1 MLGTALQNFSGAGK
15 MSTEFTKPALAPKP
29 QGLDSFSPKCSSPL
43 LSKTGLVHQA
53 KSMSRG
59 PKPPIAPKPILSPA
73 TERRCIEDENNSL
86 NKCSN
91 GDVVCPVEIYDEDH
105 YRPVCDD
112 MTFEDYISVPE
123 SQLTDEEC
131 TDFDCE
137 KSSSSEGPV
146 DLWNATS
153 GEGDITSCSPSQAG
167 EEDSG
172 LPDSAPSK
180 EVESG
185 DFTELDD
192 SDNTDALSLRSS
204 STAEAD
210 SLVPHSGSM
219 QFKNDLGDID
229 DFLLLDSNEC
239 NGEPREEHGDED
251 LSNIG
256 NDEVILTQDAS
267 ADNLSDG
274 NLNDENDYE
283 GSLEET
289 PGNNRADD
297 DDGSNVTSDHEHL
310 DIGST
315 ENSILSET
323 AHGENETSQSVDE
336 TAQYEDET
344 TQCVEETAHCEN
356 ETTQYLDEIQC
367 DNESTQCVDEIV
379 QCDNETTQCVDERV
393 QRDDETTQSEDTTAQ
408 FVNEEVQCEENIEPE
423 EDLATDVLVN
433 EVETIED
440 NNVQKFNDEELQ
452 DFNEDLDSA
461 VSAPSIEKEIQ
472 QESDVDTKVNNIFE
486 AVEEPS
492 YVDTEFGQDNKE
504 TKEVSAD
511 DNPDDSCQIIPFECE
526 SNDDVKEPPEETQD
540 TGNVQEETTWARME
554 QIKEE
559 DSSEVIDTA
568 ADDEGSN
575 EYDADPAVNT
585 QGDVLFPK
593 DEADTAEQS
602 PEDQET
608 KVKEFAEIIAEAEED
623 DSNPY
628 VLEDSPQSR
637 SRKLLITEETTSP
650 NKKEE
655 GTIMEEFSQDDGG
668 HLFNIDRKNIV
679 TRTRSYSGKIPGNV
693 PETVPEETV
702 AEMEAQ
708 PCHTHLL
715 MNAKSEKSESKPLD
729 FIRALPRKPSR
740 FIIYPRSCSVE
751 GRENAASMYI
761 ESDINFSPYIISSS
775 GSFSQRNYHTH
786 SGMSTPTSLVD
797 IPPPF
802 QLASITKKPITKSS
816 PSLFIEND
824 SSEKGF
830 KKKKSSF
837 KRFLTL
843 KFKKKTE
850 NKVHVDVNV
859 SSSRSSSESSYHG
872 SSRLIDLDRRSIGNT
887 PQLQSR
893 SGMPCHPDSP
903 TAMLFYKDMKRKGTS
918 KAFNRSVARVESFED
933 RSRPPFMPLPLTK
946 PRSISFPN
954 ADTSDYEN
962 IPAMNSYYENIQIPP
977 RRPARAS
984 TFTEFFEDPSR
995 ALSSA
1000 NENDGYVDMSSF
1012 NTFEVKQHQT
1022 SEQEAESAYTEP
1034 YKVCPIPM
1042 NNIED
1047 MTSDEDQRSSE
1058 GEESSSGGNGVHKDG
1073 PTRAL
1078 NIVEE
1083 LVTSERGYVETLRH
1097 LYTEFHTSML
1107 RVLGSEEED
1116 EEEELRLRHGLS
1128 QLQYVYLLHEEV
1140 LEELEERIKHWEENQ
1155 KIADVFL
1162 SRKSKFQHHTA
1173 FIVAFDKTTAAL
1185 EDCSLKNPQVT
1196 AVIRDFERNFQRGQS
1211 SVKHKLVKVVQRIF
1225 QYHMILTDY
1234 LNNLCPDLVEY
1245 EDTQA
1250 ALLIVSEVADR
1261 AIESMRHGENLQKL
1275 VQIEYS
1281 VRGQRSL
1288 LQPGR
1293 EFVKEGTLMKV
1304 SGKNRHPRH
1313 LFLMNDVLL
1322 YTYAQKDGK
1331 YRLKNTLSIPGMRV
1345 SRPIVE
1351 NAQHVLKIECMECC
1365 LMLSASSCSERD
1377 DWFSCISR
1385 TVQEY
1390 YKAPTVSVYNN
1401 VEMRERLG
1409 MFLGERP
1416 PSVAHMSH
1424 VMMCMNCGSDFTLT
1438 LRRHHCHACGKIVC
1452 RSCSRNKYPL
1462 KYLKDRPSK
1471 VCNGCYA
1478 ELRKRELASANTNS
1492 SPQLPRS
1499 TSSTFT
1505 SMLHSFHPS
1514 AFKRHKKVP
1523 SALMEAAASGE
1534 SSSISGYLH
1543 RCKKG
1548 KKYWKK
1554 RWFVIKGKVLYTYTA
1569 CEEKIASESLP
1580 LLGFH
1585 IVPDNWDQN
1594 PKLGTV
1600 FQLYHKQTLF
1610 YSFKAADTNAAIRWV
1625 EAIKAASV
1633 L

>member
-15 MSTEFTKPALAPKP
+15 MSTEVTKPALAPKP
-29 QGLDSFSPKCSSPL
+29 QGLDPYSPKFCSPL

-59 PKPPIAPKPILSPA
+59 PKPPIAPKPVLSPA
-73 TERRCIEDENNSL
+73 TERRCIENENNSL

-91 GDVVCPVEIYDEDH
+91 GDVVCPVEIYDAEH
-105 YRPVCDD
+105 FRSVCDESETLD
-112 MTFEDYISVPE
+112 MTYEDYISVPE
-123 SQLTDEEC
+123 APLTDEEC

-137 KSSSSEGPV
+137 KGP
-146 DLWNATS
+146 WNLTS
-153 GEGDITSCSPSQAG
+153 QEGDITSCSPSQAG

-172 LPDSAPSK
+172 LPDSVPSK
-180 EVESG
+180 DLDSG
-185 DFTELDD
+185 DSTEVDD

-229 DFLLLDSNEC
+229 DFLPLDSSEC
-239 NGEPREEHGDED
+239 NAELGEEHEDTDLNNIGDDED
-251 LSNIG
+251 
-256 NDEVILTQDAS
+256 ILTQDKN
-267 ADNLSDG
+267 ADNLSISDG
-274 NLNDENDYE
+274 IDVVDENDCE
-283 GSLEET
+283 VSLDET
-289 PGNNRADD
+289 PCNNCHLHSC
-297 DDGSNVTSDHEHL
+297 DDGSTVTFHHEHL
-310 DIGST
+310 DDSMI
-315 ENSILSET
+315 SET
-323 AHGENETSQSVDE
+323 THCEDETTAYVNDQAYNEDDTIECVDE
-336 TAQYEDET
+336 TA
-344 TQCVEETAHCEN
+344 
-356 ETTQYLDEIQC
+356 
-367 DNESTQCVDEIV
+367 
-379 QCDNETTQCVDERV
+379 QCDNETTQCED
-393 QRDDETTQSEDTTAQ
+393 DTT
-408 FVNEEVQCEENIEPE
+408 QCEENKETQQ
-423 EDLATDVLVN
+423 DLAEDVLH
-433 EVETIED
+433 
-440 NNVQKFNDEELQ
+440 DEEGVLEVTNVVEINGEESLA
-452 DFNEDLDSA
+452 FGEDLDN
-461 VSAPSIEKEIQ
+461 VVIDPDTEKEVQ
-472 QESDVDTKVNNIFE
+472 QESDEETMVNNTIDVLE
-486 AVEEPS
+486 DASHDE
-492 YVDTEFGQDNKE
+492 TQIGQDIE
-504 TKEVSAD
+504 DPTEVSGD
-511 DNPDDSCQIIPFECE
+511 GNDNIDDSCQIIPFECE
-526 SNDDVKEPPEETQD
+526 GIDEGSDPPEETQEVE
-540 TGNVQEETTWARME
+540 NVSEVTTLGKIE

-559 DSSEVIDTA
+559 DESTESVDAA
-568 ADDEGSN
+568 ADDEEHN
-575 EYDADPAVNT
+575 LHNADPAVQT
-585 QGDVLFPK
+585 QGDLLSPK
-593 DEADTAEQS
+593 DEADTAEVS

-608 KVKEFAEIIAEAEED
+608 QVKADTEIMVEAEED

-628 VLEDSPQSR
+628 VLEDSAQSR
-637 SRKLLITEETTSP
+637 RRKLLSTEDSAP
-650 NKKEE
+650 KKKEE
-655 GTIMEEFSQDDGG
+655 ETLMEEFSHDEGN
-668 HLFNIDRKNIV
+668 HLLNLDRKNIV

-708 PCHTHLL
+708 PCNNDHM
-715 MNAKSEKSESKPLD
+715 MNAKSEKPESKPLD

-740 FIIYPRSCSVE
+740 FIIYPRSYSVE

-761 ESDINFSPYIISSS
+761 ESDVNFSPYIISSS

-816 PSLFIEND
+816 PSLLIEND

-837 KRFLTL
+837 KKFLTL
-843 KFKKKTE
+843 KFRKKTE

-872 SSRLIDLDRRSIGNT
+872 PCRLIDFERRSVGNS
-887 PQLQSR
+887 PQLQTR

-962 IPAMNSYYENIQIPP
+962 IPAMTSDYENIQIPP
-977 RRPARAS
+977 RRPTRAS

-1012 NTFEVKQHQT
+1012 NTFEVKPQQT
-1022 SEQEAESAYTEP
+1022 AEQEAESAYTEP

-1042 NNIED
+1042 NNMED
-1047 MTSDEDQRSSE
+1047 MTSDEDQKSSE
-1058 GEESSSGGNGVHKDG
+1058 DEESSSGGNGAVQKKDG

-1078 NIVEE
+1078 DIVEE
-1083 LVTSERGYVETLRH
+1083 LVTSEKVYVETLRRLH
-1097 LYTEFHTSML
+1097 TFHASVL
-1107 RVLGSEEED
+1107 RAIGSEEED

-1140 LEELEERIKHWEENQ
+1140 LEELEDRIKHWDETQ

-1162 SRKSKFQHHTA
+1162 SRESKFQHHTA

-1185 EDCSLKNPQVT
+1185 EDCSLKSPQVT
-1196 AVIRDFERNFQRGQS
+1196 AVIRDFEQRNFQRGQS
-1211 SVKHKLVKVVQRIF
+1211 SVKHELVKVVQRIF

-1304 SGKNRHPRH
+1304 SGKNHHPRH

-1377 DWFSCISR
+1377 DWFSCIGR

-1390 YKAPTVSVYNN
+1390 YKAPTVSIYSN

-1416 PSVAHMSH
+1416 PSIAHMSH

-1478 ELRKRELASANTNS
+1478 ELCRRELASANANT
-1492 SPQLPRS
+1492 SPQMPRS
-1499 TSSTFT
+1499 AGSAFT

-1569 CEEKIASESLP
+1569 CEDKIATESLP

-1600 FQLYHKQTLF
+1600 FQLYHKQNLF
-1610 YSFKAADTNAAIRWV
+1610 YSFKAADTNAAIRV
-1625 EAIKAASV
+1625 PKLQLPACSTMLRVIVSQQLGSHFSEEQAIPDSCG

>member
-1 MLGTALQNFSGAGK
+1 MLGTALYNFSGAGK
-15 MSTEFTKPALAPKP
+15 MSTEVTKPALAPKP
-29 QGLDSFSPKCSSPL
+29 QGLDPFSPKFSSPL

-59 PKPPIAPKPILSPA
+59 PKPPIAPKPVLSPA
-73 TERRCIEDENNSL
+73 TERRCIENENNSL

-91 GDVVCPVEIYDEDH
+91 GDVVCPVEIYDAEN
-105 YRPVCDD
+105 YSPLCDESETLD
-112 MTFEDYISVPE
+112 MTYEDYISVPE

-137 KSSSSEGPV
+137 KSSSSEGLGDP
-146 DLWNATS
+146 WTATS
-153 GEGDITSCSPSQAG
+153 GEGDITSSSPQTG

-180 EVESG
+180 EVDSG
-185 DFTELDD
+185 DSTEVDD

-219 QFKNDLGDID
+219 QFKYDLGDID
-229 DFLLLDSNEC
+229 DFLPLDSNEC
-239 NGEPREEHGDED
+239 NAKPGEEHGVNNMGCED
-251 LSNIG
+251 N
-256 NDEVILTQDAS
+256 ILTQDPS
-267 ADNLSDG
+267 ADNLSVSDG
-274 NLNDENDYE
+274 LVNDDNDYE
-283 GSLEET
+283 VSLDEAQC
-289 PGNNRADD
+289 NNCDGEGAIEASDCELLVI
-297 DDGSNVTSDHEHL
+297 GSNE
-310 DIGST
+310 I
-315 ENSILSET
+315 SIASEKV
-323 AHGENETSQSVDE
+323 HC
-336 TAQYEDET
+336 EDET
-344 TQCVEETAHCEN
+344 IQCVYETEEMAQNEN
-356 ETTQYLDEIQC
+356 EGTHGEDEI
-367 DNESTQCVDEIV
+367 SKI
-379 QCDNETTQCVDERV
+379 
-393 QRDDETTQSEDTTAQ
+393 
-408 FVNEEVQCEENIEPE
+408 EENENTE
-423 EDLATDVLVN
+423 QDFAGDVLVN
-433 EVETIED
+433 ELETVEDTNVEEVNDEESDGCIEDLGNIVSDSDNKEEVQEETNEDTMVNVIAEANEEASYMGIGFGQDIGEVKEVSRED
-440 NNVQKFNDEELQ
+440 NN
-452 DFNEDLDSA
+452 
-461 VSAPSIEKEIQ
+461 
-472 QESDVDTKVNNIFE
+472 
-486 AVEEPS
+486 
-492 YVDTEFGQDNKE
+492 
-504 TKEVSAD
+504 
-511 DNPDDSCQIIPFECE
+511 DDSCQIIPFDCAG
-526 SNDDVKEPPEETQD
+526 NDDLKDPPEETSEA
-540 TGNVQEETTWARME
+540 GNVQDTTLAKIE
-554 QIKEE
+554 QLKEG
-559 DSSEVIDTA
+559 DSSEDIVAA

-575 EYDADPAVNT
+575 CNNADPAGDT
-585 QGDVLFPK
+585 QDDTLLPK
-593 DEADTAEQS
+593 HDAGSAEES
-602 PEDQET
+602 PEDQEAI
-608 KVKEFAEIIAEAEED
+608 VKEVITEAEED

-628 VLEDSPQSR
+628 VLEDSAQSR
-637 SRKLLITEETTSP
+637 SRKLLSSEGSPP

-655 GTIMEEFSQDDGG
+655 ETIMEEFGHDDGN
-668 HLFNIDRKNIV
+668 HLVNIDRKNIV

-702 AEMEAQ
+702 AELEAQ
-708 PCHTHLL
+708 PCNTDVL
-715 MNAKSEKSESKPLD
+715 MNAKSEKMPSKPLD

-740 FIIYPRSCSVE
+740 FIIYPRSYSVE

-816 PSLFIEND
+816 PSLFEND

-837 KRFLTL
+837 KKFLTL

-859 SSSRSSSESSYHG
+859 SCSRSSSESSYHG
-872 SSRLIDLDRRSIGNT
+872 ASRLMDLERRSVGNS

-893 SGMPCHPDSP
+893 SAMPCHPDSP

-954 ADTSDYEN
+954 VDTSDYEN
-962 IPAMNSYYENIQIPP
+962 IPAMTSDYENIQMPP

-984 TFTEFFEDPSR
+984 TFTEFFEDPTR

-1012 NTFEVKQHQT
+1012 NTFEVKQQLT
-1022 SEQEAESAYTEP
+1022 AEQEAESAYTEP

-1047 MTSDEDQRSSE
+1047 MTSDEDQKSSE
-1058 GEESSSGGNGVHKDG
+1058 GEECSSGGNGGVQKKDG
-1073 PTRAL
+1073 PTRARH
-1078 NIVEE
+1078 IVEE
-1083 LVTSERGYVETLRH
+1083 LVTSEKVYVETLRRLH
-1097 LYTEFHTSML
+1097 TEFHASML

-1128 QLQYVYLLHEEV
+1128 QLLDVYLLHEEV
-1140 LEELEERIKHWEENQ
+1140 LEELEERLKHWEENQ

-1162 SRKSKFQHHTA
+1162 SRESKFQHHTA

-1185 EDCSLKNPQVT
+1185 EECNLKTPQVT
-1196 AVIRDFERNFQRGQS
+1196 AVIRDFERNFQRGHS
-1211 SVKHKLVKVVQRIF
+1211 SVKHELVKVVQRIF

-1424 VMMCMNCGSDFTLT
+1424 IMMCMNCGSDFTLT

-1478 ELRKRELASANTNS
+1478 ELRRRDLASASTNS

-1499 TSSTFT
+1499 ASSAFT

-1534 SSSISGYLH
+1534 NASISGYLH

-1569 CEEKIASESLP
+1569 CEV
-1580 LLGFH
+1580 G
-1585 IVPDNWDQN
+1585 
-1594 PKLGTV
+1594 
-1600 FQLYHKQTLF
+1600 
-1610 YSFKAADTNAAIRWV
+1610 
-1625 EAIKAASV
+1625 
-1633 L
+1633 

>member
-15 MSTEFTKPALAPKP
+15 MSTELTKPALAPKP
-29 QGLDSFSPKCSSPL
+29 QGPKYSSPL
-43 LSKTGLVHQA
+43 ISKTGLVHQA

-59 PKPPIAPKPILSPA
+59 PKPPIAPKPVLSPA
-73 TERRCIEDENNSL
+73 TERRCIENENNSL

-91 GDVVCPVEIYDEDH
+91 GDVVCPVEIYDADH
-105 YRPVCDD
+105 YIPVCDELETLD
-112 MTFEDYISVPE
+112 MTYEDYISVPE

-137 KSSSSEGPV
+137 KSSCSEGPV
-146 DLWNATS
+146 DHWNATS
-153 GEGDITSCSPSQAG
+153 GDGDSPSQGG

-185 DFTELDD
+185 DSTEVDD

-210 SLVPHSGSM
+210 SLVSHSGSM

-229 DFLLLDSNEC
+229 DFLPLDSNEC
-239 NGEPREEHGDED
+239 NSETREEHGDTDLNNMGCED
-251 LSNIG
+251 STDSLSI
-256 NDEVILTQDAS
+256 
-267 ADNLSDG
+267 SDG
-274 NLNDENDYE
+274 NINDYE
-283 GSLEET
+283 VSLGET
-289 PGNNRADD
+289 LCNNSQFPICGDV
-297 DDGSNVTSDHEHL
+297 DGSNVSSEHELL
-310 DIGST
+310 DMGST
-315 ENSILSET
+315 DGSILPE
-323 AHGENETSQSVDE
+323 ADQCEEE
-336 TAQYEDET
+336 PAQCEEEPAQCEEEPAQCEEEP
-344 TQCVEETAHCEN
+344 TQCEEEPAQCE
-356 ETTQYLDEIQC
+356 EEPAQC
-367 DNESTQCVDEIV
+367 EEEPAQCEEEPA
-379 QCDNETTQCVDERV
+379 QC
-393 QRDDETTQSEDTTAQ
+393 
-408 FVNEEVQCEENIEPE
+408 EEEPAQCEEN
-423 EDLATDVLVN
+423 EDTEQDLSADVLVN
-433 EVETIED
+433 NVEIIED
-440 NNVQKFNDEELQ
+440 TNVEEVNDEKSHG
-452 DFNEDLDSA
+452 FNEDNTVSDPGIEEELEQETNKDSM
-461 VSAPSIEKEIQ
+461 VNDNTIEGIE
-472 QESDVDTKVNNIFE
+472 EASRVDI
-486 AVEEPS
+486 
-492 YVDTEFGQDNKE
+492 EFGEDPEEIKE
-504 TKEVSAD
+504 TSGD
-511 DNPDDSCQIIPFECE
+511 DYIDDSCQIIPFEGE
-526 SNDDVKEPPEETQD
+526 DNEDVKEPSGEPQD
-540 TGNVQEETTWARME
+540 AGNVEDTNLDSLIELEVE

-559 DSSEVIDTA
+559 FTGDIDA
-568 ADDEGSN
+568 AAEDEGRN
-575 EYDADPAVNT
+575 FHEADPAADT
-585 QGDVLFPK
+585 QGDELFPK
-593 DEADTAEQS
+593 DEADAAEMS

-608 KVKEFAEIIAEAEED
+608 KVKEFPAEMVENISTAEIIDEAEED

-628 VLEDSPQSR
+628 VLEDSAQSR
-637 SRKLLITEETTSP
+637 SRKLLSTEDNIT

-655 GTIMEEFSQDDGG
+655 DAIMEESSHDEGN
-668 HLFNIDRKNIV
+668 HLLNIDRKNIV

-708 PCHTHLL
+708 PCNIDLL
-715 MNAKSEKSESKPLD
+715 MNAKSDKLESKPID

-740 FIIYPRSCSVE
+740 FIIYPRSYSVE

-816 PSLFIEND
+816 PSLLIEND

-837 KRFLTL
+837 KRFLAL

-872 SSRLIDLDRRSIGNT
+872 PSRLIDLERRSVGNS

-954 ADTSDYEN
+954 TDTSDYEN
-962 IPAMNSYYENIQIPP
+962 IPAMNSDYENIQIPP
-977 RRPARAS
+977 RRPTRAS

-1012 NTFEVKQHQT
+1012 NTFEVKQQT
-1022 SEQEAESAYTEP
+1022 AEQESESAYTEP

-1042 NNIED
+1042 NNVED
-1047 MTSDEDQRSSE
+1047 ITSDEDQKSSE
-1058 GEESSSGGNGVHKDG
+1058 DEESSSGGSGGVQKKDG

-1083 LVTSERGYVETLRH
+1083 LVTSEKVYVEMLRR
-1097 LYTEFHTSML
+1097 LLMEFHALML
-1107 RVLGSEEED
+1107 RVLGNEEED

-1128 QLQYVYLLHEEV
+1128 QLQYIYLLHEEV

-1162 SRKSKFQHHTA
+1162 SRESKFQHHTA

-1185 EDCSLKNPQVT
+1185 EDCSHKIPQVS

-1211 SVKHKLVKVVQRIF
+1211 SIKHELVKVVQRIF

-1234 LNNLCPDLVEY
+1234 VNNLCPDLVEY

-1345 SRPIVE
+1345 NRPIVE

-1409 MFLGERP
+1409 IFLGERP
-1416 PSVAHMSH
+1416 PSIAHMSH
-1424 VMMCMNCGSDFTLT
+1424 AMMCMNCGSDFTLT
-1438 LRRHHCHACGKIVC
+1438 LRRHHCHACGKIIC

-1478 ELRKRELASANTNS
+1478 ELRRRELASANTNS

-1499 TSSTFT
+1499 SSSSAFT

-1569 CEEKIASESLP
+1569 CEV
-1580 LLGFH
+1580 G
-1585 IVPDNWDQN
+1585 
-1594 PKLGTV
+1594 
-1600 FQLYHKQTLF
+1600 
-1610 YSFKAADTNAAIRWV
+1610 
-1625 EAIKAASV
+1625 
-1633 L
+1633 

>member
-1 MLGTALQNFSGAGK
+1 MLGTALKNFSGSGK
-15 MSTEFTKPALAPKP
+15 MSTEVTKPALAPKP
-29 QGLDSFSPKCSSPL
+29 QGLDPFSPKYSSPL
-43 LSKTGLVHQA
+43 LSRTGLVHQA

-59 PKPPIAPKPILSPA
+59 PKPPIAPKPVLSPA
-73 TERRCIEDENNSL
+73 SERRCIENENNSL

-91 GDVVCPVEIYDEDH
+91 GDVVCSVEIYDADH
-105 YRPVCDD
+105 YRPVCDESETLD
-112 MTFEDYISVPE
+112 MTYEDYIAVPE
-123 SQLTDEEC
+123 SHLTDEEC

-137 KSSSSEGPV
+137 KSSCSEGPV
-146 DLWNATS
+146 DPWSATS
-153 GEGDITSCSPSQAG
+153 GEGDITSCSPSQTG

-172 LPDSAPSK
+172 LPDSAPLK

-185 DFTELDD
+185 NSTEVDD

-219 QFKNDLGDID
+219 QFKNDLGDTD
-229 DFLLLDSNEC
+229 DFLPLDSNEC
-239 NGEPREEHGDED
+239 NAEPGEELGDTNLNNMGCNDID
-251 LSNIG
+251 LM
-256 NDEVILTQDAS
+256 QDTS
-267 ADNLSDG
+267 ADSLTVCDG
-274 NLNDENDYE
+274 NIIDENDYE
-283 GSLEET
+283 VSMHET
-289 PGNNRADD
+289 PCNNWQLPICDD
-297 DDGSNVTSDHEHL
+297 NDGCKVTSDHELL
-310 DIGST
+310 DIEST

-323 AHGENETSQSVDE
+323 THCQDE
-336 TAQYEDET
+336 TD
-344 TQCVEETAHCEN
+344 
-356 ETTQYLDEIQC
+356 
-367 DNESTQCVDEIV
+367 
-379 QCDNETTQCVDERV
+379 QCDNETTQCDN
-393 QRDDETTQSEDTTAQ
+393 ETTQCEDEA
-408 FVNEEVQCEENIEPE
+408 VLCDKNEESEQN
-423 EDLATDVLVN
+423 LAADILVN

-440 NNVQKFNDEELQ
+440 TNVEEVNDDESH
-452 DFNEDLDSA
+452 DFNEDLNNI
-461 VSAPSIEKEIQ
+461 VSDPDIEEEVP
-472 QESDVDTKVNNIFE
+472 QESNEDTTVNHTTEDSEE
-486 AVEEPS
+486 ATCGDP
-492 YVDTEFGQDNKE
+492 EFGQVIEESKG
-504 TKEVSAD
+504 D
-511 DNPDDSCQIIPFECE
+511 DNIDDSCQIIPFECE
-526 SNDDVKEPPEETQD
+526 GNDDVNEPSEETQD
-540 TGNVQEETTWARME
+540 TVNVEEDTALTKIEEIKEEETT
-554 QIKEE
+554 E
-559 DSSEVIDTA
+559 DVGA
-568 ADDEGSN
+568 AAEDEGSCLH
-575 EYDADPAVNT
+575 DADPAVDNHS
-585 QGDVLFPK
+585 DLLSPK
-593 DEADTAEQS
+593 DEADAAEVS

-608 KVKEFAEIIAEAEED
+608 KVKRDTEIIVEAEED

-628 VLEDSPQSR
+628 VLEDSAQSR
-637 SRKLLITEETTSP
+637 SRKLLSTEDSPP
-650 NKKEE
+650 NKREE
-655 GTIMEEFSQDDGG
+655 ETIMEEFSHDEGN
-668 HLFNIDRKNIV
+668 HLLNIDRKNIV

-708 PCHTHLL
+708 PSNTDH
-715 MNAKSEKSESKPLD
+715 AKSEKLESKPID

-740 FIIYPRSCSVE
+740 FIIYPRSYSVE

-816 PSLFIEND
+816 PSLLIEND

-843 KFKKKTE
+843 KFRKKTE

-872 SSRLIDLDRRSIGNT
+872 PTRLIDLDRRSVGNS

-893 SGMPCHPDSP
+893 SGIPCHPDSP

-962 IPAMNSYYENIQIPP
+962 IPAMNSDYENIQIPP
-977 RRPARAS
+977 RRPTRAS

-1012 NTFEVKQHQT
+1012 NTFEVKQQQQT

-1042 NNIED
+1042 NSIED
-1047 MTSDEDQRSSE
+1047 VTSDEDQKSSE
-1058 GEESSSGGNGVHKDG
+1058 DEESSSGGNGGVQKKDG

-1083 LVTSERGYVETLRH
+1083 LVTSEKVYVETLRRLH
-1097 LYTEFHTSML
+1097 MEFHASML

-1116 EEEELRLRHGLS
+1116 EEEELKLRHGLS

-1140 LEELEERIKHWEENQ
+1140 VEELEERIKHWEDSQ

-1162 SRKSKFQHHTA
+1162 SRESKFQHHTA

-1185 EDCSLKNPQVT
+1185 EDCSLKSPQVT
-1196 AVIRDFERNFQRGQS
+1196 AVIRDFEKNFQRGQS
-1211 SVKHKLVKVVQRIF
+1211 SVKHELVKVVQRIF

-1234 LNNLCPDLVEY
+1234 LNNLCPDLAEY

-1377 DWFSCISR
+1377 DWFSCIGR

-1390 YKAPTVSVYNN
+1390 YKAPTVSVYSN

-1478 ELRKRELASANTNS
+1478 ELRKRELASSSTNS

-1499 TSSTFT
+1499 ASSAFT
-1505 SMLHSFHPS
+1505 SMFHSFHPS

-1534 SSSISGYLH
+1534 NSSISGYLH

-1569 CEEKIASESLP
+1569 CEV
-1580 LLGFH
+1580 G
-1585 IVPDNWDQN
+1585 
-1594 PKLGTV
+1594 
-1600 FQLYHKQTLF
+1600 
-1610 YSFKAADTNAAIRWV
+1610 
-1625 EAIKAASV
+1625 
-1633 L
+1633 

>member
-1 MLGTALQNFSGAGK
+1 MLGTALKNFSGAGK
-15 MSTEFTKPALAPKP
+15 MSTEVTKPALAPKP
-29 QGLDSFSPKCSSPL
+29 QSLDSFSPKFSSPL
-43 LSKTGLVHQA
+43 LSKAGLVHQA

-59 PKPPIAPKPILSPA
+59 PKPPIAPKPVLSPA
-73 TERRCIEDENNSL
+73 TERRCIENENNSL

-91 GDVVCPVEIYDEDH
+91 GDVVCPVEIYDADH
-105 YRPVCDD
+105 YRPLCDESESLD
-112 MTFEDYISVPE
+112 MTYEDYISVPE

-137 KSSSSEGPV
+137 KSSSSEGLGDP
-146 DLWNATS
+146 WTATS
-153 GEGDITSCSPSQAG
+153 GEGDITSFSPSQAG

-180 EVESG
+180 EVDSG
-185 DFTELDD
+185 DSTEVDD

-219 QFKNDLGDID
+219 QFKNDLGDMD
-229 DFLLLDSNEC
+229 DFLTLDSNEC
-239 NGEPREEHGDED
+239 NAKPGEEQDINNMGC
-251 LSNIG
+251 
-256 NDEVILTQDAS
+256 DEVILTQDTS
-267 ADNLSDG
+267 ADSLSNSDDIVNDVNDCEVSLDETQCNNCG
-274 NLNDENDYE
+274 N
-283 GSLEET
+283 G
-289 PGNNRADD
+289 
-297 DDGSNVTSDHEHL
+297 DGSHRTSDHELL

-315 ENSILSET
+315 EISIVSET
-323 AHGENETSQSVDE
+323 VKC
-336 TAQYEDET
+336 EDKAN
-344 TQCVEETAHCEN
+344 QCVEETEETAQNEDEETQCEDETSQHEEN
-356 ETTQYLDEIQC
+356 EKTEQDF
-367 DNESTQCVDEIV
+367 S
-379 QCDNETTQCVDERV
+379 
-393 QRDDETTQSEDTTAQ
+393 A
-408 FVNEEVQCEENIEPE
+408 
-423 EDLATDVLVN
+423 DVLVN
-433 EVETIED
+433 EVETVED
-440 NNVQKFNDEELQ
+440 TNVDDEL
-452 DFNEDLDSA
+452 DSCNEDLGNIVSDPDIEEEVQQENNEDTMVNGTEANEEASA
-461 VSAPSIEKEIQ
+461 VGIG
-472 QESDVDTKVNNIFE
+472 
-486 AVEEPS
+486 
-492 YVDTEFGQDNKE
+492 FGHDNEE
-504 TKEVSAD
+504 TKQVSGD
-511 DNPDDSCQIIPFECE
+511 DNIDDNCQIIPFECVG
-526 SNDDVKEPPEETQD
+526 NDDINELLEDTLDTENVQD
-540 TGNVQEETTWARME
+540 TTLAMIE

-559 DSSEVIDTA
+559 DSSEDIVAA
-568 ADDEGSN
+568 ADDEGSKAN
-575 EYDADPAVNT
+575 DAVPAVDT
-585 QGDVLFPK
+585 QGDTLFPK
-593 DEADTAEQS
+593 DEADAAEES
-602 PEDQET
+602 PEDQEAR
-608 KVKEFAEIIAEAEED
+608 VKEIIVEAEED

-628 VLEDSPQSR
+628 VLEDSAQSR
-637 SRKLLITEETTSP
+637 SRKLLGTDGSLPNNKGEE
-650 NKKEE
+650 
-655 GTIMEEFSQDDGG
+655 TIMEEHSHDEGN
-668 HLFNIDRKNIV
+668 HLVNIDRKNIV

-708 PCHTHLL
+708 PCNTDLL
-715 MNAKSEKSESKPLD
+715 MNSKSEKMPSKPLD

-740 FIIYPRSCSVE
+740 FIIYPRSYSVE

-816 PSLFIEND
+816 PSLFEND

-837 KRFLTL
+837 KKFLTL

-859 SSSRSSSESSYHG
+859 SCSRSSSESSYHG
-872 SSRLIDLDRRSIGNT
+872 PSRLMDLDRRSVGNS
-887 PQLQSR
+887 PQLQCR

-903 TAMLFYKDMKRKGTS
+903 TAMLFYKDMKRKGAS

-962 IPAMNSYYENIQIPP
+962 IPAMTSDYENIQIPP

-984 TFTEFFEDPSR
+984 TFTEFFEDPTR

-1012 NTFEVKQHQT
+1012 NTFEVKQQLT
-1022 SEQEAESAYTEP
+1022 AEQEAESAYTEP

-1047 MTSDEDQRSSE
+1047 ITSDEDQKSSE
-1058 GEESSSGGNGVHKDG
+1058 GEECSSGGSGGVPKTDG
-1073 PTRAL
+1073 PTRACK
-1078 NIVEE
+1078 IVEE
-1083 LVTSERGYVETLRH
+1083 LVTSEKVYVEMLRRLH
-1097 LYTEFHTSML
+1097 TQFHASML

-1128 QLQYVYLLHEEV
+1128 QLLDVYLLHEEV
-1140 LEELEERIKHWEENQ
+1140 LEELEDRLKHWEESQ

-1162 SRKSKFQHHTA
+1162 SRESKFQHHTA
-1173 FIVAFDKTTAAL
+1173 FIVAFDKTISAL
-1185 EDCSLKNPQVT
+1185 EDCNLKTPQVT
-1196 AVIRDFERNFQRGQS
+1196 TVIRDFERNFQRGHS
-1211 SVKHKLVKVVQRIF
+1211 SVKHELVKVVQRIF

-1261 AIESMRHGENLQKL
+1261 AVESMRHGENLQKL

-1281 VRGQRSL
+1281 VRGQRRL

-1377 DWFSCISR
+1377 DWFSCIGR

-1409 MFLGERP
+1409 LFLGERP
-1416 PSVAHMSH
+1416 PSVAHVSH
-1424 VMMCMNCGSDFTLT
+1424 IMMCMNCGSDFTLT

-1471 VCNGCYA
+1471 VCNGCYT
-1478 ELRKRELASANTNS
+1478 ELRRRDLASAGTAS

-1499 TSSTFT
+1499 ASSAFT

-1534 SSSISGYLH
+1534 SASISGYLH

-1569 CEEKIASESLP
+1569 CEDKIATESLP

>member
-1 MLGTALQNFSGAGK
+1 
-15 MSTEFTKPALAPKP
+15 MSTGVTKPALAPKP
-29 QGLDSFSPKCSSPL
+29 QGLDSFSSKYSSPL

-59 PKPPIAPKPILSPA
+59 PKPPIAPKPVLSPA
-73 TERRCIEDENNSL
+73 TERRCMENENNSL

-91 GDVVCPVEIYDEDH
+91 GDVVCPVEIYDADH
-105 YRPVCDD
+105 YRPMCDESETLD
-112 MTFEDYISVPE
+112 MTYEDYISVPE

-137 KSSSSEGPV
+137 KSLSSEGLV
-146 DLWNATS
+146 DPWNATS

-185 DFTELDD
+185 DYTEVDD

-229 DFLLLDSNEC
+229 DFLPLDSNEC
-239 NGEPREEHGDED
+239 NAEPGEEHVDTNLNNMGCDE
-251 LSNIG
+251 I
-256 NDEVILTQDAS
+256 ILTQDTS
-267 ADNLSDG
+267 ADSLSISDD
-274 NLNDENDYE
+274 NINDENDYE
-283 GSLEET
+283 GSLDET
-289 PGNNRADD
+289 PCNNCQLPSST
-297 DDGSNVTSDHEHL
+297 DDGFNVTSEVL

-315 ENSILSET
+315 EISMFS
-323 AHGENETSQSVDE
+323 G
-336 TAQYEDET
+336 TAQCEDET
-344 TQCVEETAHCEN
+344 TQCN
-356 ETTQYLDEIQC
+356 ETREYDDATAQC
-367 DNESTQCVDEIV
+367 DNEATQCEDVTAQCEDETS
-379 QCDNETTQCVDERV
+379 QCDNETTQCEDETAQCEDER
-393 QRDDETTQSEDTTAQ
+393 
-408 FVNEEVQCEENIEPE
+408 VQCEENKETE
-423 EDLATDVLVN
+423 QDFAADVLVN
-433 EVETIED
+433 KVETIKD
-440 NNVQKFNDEELQ
+440 TNVEEVNDEESHVF
-452 DFNEDLDSA
+452 DKDLNNIVSDSG
-461 VSAPSIEKEIQ
+461 IEKEVH
-472 QESDVDTKVNNIFE
+472 QESNEDTVVNDTIESIVEASHVDI
-486 AVEEPS
+486 
-492 YVDTEFGQDNKE
+492 EFAQDIEK
-504 TKEVSAD
+504 TKEVSGD
-511 DNPDDSCQIIPFECE
+511 DSIDDSCQIIPFECE
-526 SNDDVKEPPEETQD
+526 GNDDVNEPPQETQYAGNEQD
-540 TGNVQEETTWARME
+540 TTLANTE
-554 QIKEE
+554 QIKK
-559 DSSEVIDTA
+559 DSSKEIYTA
-568 ADDEGSN
+568 ADDEGKN
-575 EYDADPAVNT
+575 LHDADPAVDT
-585 QGDVLFPK
+585 QGDVLSPQDK
-593 DEADTAEQS
+593 ADTVKLS

-608 KVKEFAEIIAEAEED
+608 KVKEFTADTEIIVEVEED

-628 VLEDSPQSR
+628 VLEDSAQSR
-637 SRKLLITEETTSP
+637 SRKLLSTEDSSP

-655 GTIMEEFSQDDGG
+655 ETMMEEFSHDEGN
-668 HLFNIDRKNIV
+668 HLLNIDRKNIV

-708 PCHTHLL
+708 PSNTDLL
-715 MNAKSEKSESKPLD
+715 VNAKSEKLESKPLD

-740 FIIYPRSCSVE
+740 FIIYPRSYSVE

-761 ESDINFSPYIISSS
+761 ESDVNFSPYLISSS

-816 PSLFIEND
+816 PSLLIEND

-872 SSRLIDLDRRSIGNT
+872 PSRLIDLDRRSVGNS

-962 IPAMNSYYENIQIPP
+962 IPAMNSDYENIQIPP

-995 ALSSA
+995 ALSAA

-1012 NTFEVKQHQT
+1012 NTFEVKQT
-1022 SEQEAESAYTEP
+1022 AEQEAESAYTEP

-1047 MTSDEDQRSSE
+1047 VTSDEDQKSSE
-1058 GEESSSGGNGVHKDG
+1058 DEESSSGGVQKKDG

-1083 LVTSERGYVETLRH
+1083 LVTSEKVYVEMLRRLH
-1097 LYTEFHTSML
+1097 TEFHASIL

-1128 QLQYVYLLHEEV
+1128 QLQDVYLLHEEV

-1155 KIADVFL
+1155 KIANVFL
-1162 SRKSKFQHHTA
+1162 SREATFQHHTA

-1185 EDCSLKNPQVT
+1185 EDCSFKRPQVT
-1196 AVIRDFERNFQRGQS
+1196 AVIRDFERNFQRGHS
-1211 SVKHKLVKVVQRIF
+1211 SVKHELVKVVQRIF

-1390 YKAPTVSVYNN
+1390 YKAPTVSAYNN
-1401 VEMRERLG
+1401 VELRERLG

-1416 PSVAHMSH
+1416 PSIAHMSH

-1478 ELRKRELASANTNS
+1478 ELRKRELAASTNS

-1499 TSSTFT
+1499 SSSTFT

-1569 CEEKIASESLP
+1569 CEDKIATESLP

>member
-1 MLGTALQNFSGAGK
+1 
-15 MSTEFTKPALAPKP
+15 
-29 QGLDSFSPKCSSPL
+29 
-43 LSKTGLVHQA
+43 
-53 KSMSRG
+53 MSRG
-59 PKPPIAPKPILSPA
+59 PKPPIAPKPVLSPA
-73 TERRCIEDENNSL
+73 TERRCIENENNSL

-91 GDVVCPVEIYDEDH
+91 GDIVCPVEIYDVDH
-105 YRPVCDD
+105 YRPMFDGSETLD
-112 MTFEDYISVPE
+112 MTYEDYISVPKT
-123 SQLTDEEC
+123 QLTDEEC

-146 DLWNATS
+146 DPWNPTS
-153 GEGDITSCSPSQAG
+153 VEGDITSYSASQAG

-180 EVESG
+180 EGESG
-185 DFTELDD
+185 NSTEVDD

-210 SLVPHSGSM
+210 SLVSHSGSM

-229 DFLLLDSNEC
+229 DFLPLDSNEC
-239 NGEPREEHGDED
+239 NAESGEEHGDTD
-251 LSNIG
+251 LNNIG
-256 NDEVILTQDAS
+256 CDEDILTKETSKDCQS
-267 ADNLSDG
+267 VSDG
-274 NLNDENDYE
+274 NMKDENDCE
-283 GSLEET
+283 VSLDEA
-289 PGNNRADD
+289 PCNGCQLPNCSDD
-297 DDGSNVTSDHEHL
+297 DESNVTSEIL
-310 DIGST
+310 DVGST
-315 ENSILSET
+315 EISVFSGT
-323 AHGENETSQSVDE
+323 AQCQDEKGQCVNET
-336 TAQYEDET
+336 
-344 TQCVEETAHCEN
+344 
-356 ETTQYLDEIQC
+356 IQC
-367 DNESTQCVDEIV
+367 DNETNQCEDETAQCEAEIV
-379 QCDNETTQCVDERV
+379 QCEYET
-393 QRDDETTQSEDTTAQ
+393 
-408 FVNEEVQCEENIEPE
+408 VQCEDETVQCEDDTVQCEDETVQCLAVDILNNEGGILEDTNARIVNNEEPE
-423 EDLATDVLVN
+423 GLP
-433 EVETIED
+433 
-440 NNVQKFNDEELQ
+440 
-452 DFNEDLDSA
+452 EDLDNIA
-461 VSAPSIEKEIQ
+461 LDPGITKEIQ
-472 QESDVDTKVNNIFE
+472 QESNEDTELNDITE
-486 AVEEPS
+486 AIDKTS
-492 YVDTEFGQDNKE
+492 NVDTEFSQDTE
-504 TKEVSAD
+504 EIKEVSGD
-511 DNPDDSCQIIPFECE
+511 DNIDDSCQIIPFECE
-526 SNDDVKEPPEETQD
+526 GNDEVNESPEETQGV
-540 TGNVQEETTWARME
+540 GNIQDITFAKNE
-554 QIKEE
+554 QIK
-559 DSSEVIDTA
+559 DIIA
-568 ADDEGSN
+568 APDYEGSN
-575 EYDADPAVNT
+575 IHDADPAVDT
-585 QGDVLFPK
+585 QGDVLSPK
-593 DEADTAEQS
+593 DDADTAEVS
-602 PEDQET
+602 PEDQEA
-608 KVKEFAEIIAEAEED
+608 KVKEFTVVESEITVEGEED

-628 VLEDSPQSR
+628 VLEDSAQSR
-637 SRKLLITEETTSP
+637 SRKLLGTDERAPSKTEEETM
-650 NKKEE
+650 
-655 GTIMEEFSQDDGG
+655 IEEFSHDEGN
-668 HLFNIDRKNIV
+668 HLLNIDRKNIV

-693 PETVPEETV
+693 PETVPEETI

-708 PCHTHLL
+708 PSNSDLL
-715 MNAKSEKSESKPLD
+715 INAKSEKLESKPTD

-740 FIIYPRSCSVE
+740 FIVYPRSYSVE

-761 ESDINFSPYIISSS
+761 ESDVTFSPYMISSS

-816 PSLFIEND
+816 PSLLIEND
-824 SSEKGF
+824 CSEKSM

-872 SSRLIDLDRRSIGNT
+872 PSRLIDMERRSVGNS
-887 PQLQSR
+887 PQLHCR
-893 SGMPCHPDSP
+893 SSMPCHPDSP

-962 IPAMNSYYENIQIPP
+962 IPAMTSDYENIQIPP
-977 RRPARAS
+977 RRPCRAS

-1012 NTFEVKQHQT
+1012 NTFEVKQQT
-1022 SEQEAESAYTEP
+1022 AEQEAESAYTEP

-1047 MTSDEDQRSSE
+1047 ITSDEDQKSSE
-1058 GEESSSGGNGVHKDG
+1058 DEESSSGGNGGVQKKDG

-1078 NIVEE
+1078 NIVKE
-1083 LVTSERGYVETLRH
+1083 LVTSEKKYVEMLRRLH
-1097 LYTEFHTSML
+1097 MEFHASML

-1128 QLQYVYLLHEEV
+1128 QLQYVYLLHEEI

-1162 SRKSKFQHHTA
+1162 NRESKFQHHTA

-1185 EDCSLKNPQVT
+1185 EDCSFKTPQVT
-1196 AVIRDFERNFQRGQS
+1196 AVIRDFERNFQHGQS
-1211 SVKHKLVKVVQRIF
+1211 SVKHELVKVVQRIF

-1409 MFLGERP
+1409 IFLGERP
-1416 PSVAHMSH
+1416 PSIAHMSH

-1499 TSSTFT
+1499 TSSTLT
-1505 SMLHSFHPS
+1505 SMFHSFHPS

-1534 SSSISGYLH
+1534 SASISGYLH

-1569 CEEKIASESLP
+1569 CEDKIATESLP

-1585 IVPDNWDQN
+1585 IVPDNWDQS

-1610 YSFKAADTNAAIRWV
+1610 YSFKAADTNTAIRWV

>member
-1 MLGTALQNFSGAGK
+1 
-15 MSTEFTKPALAPKP
+15 
-29 QGLDSFSPKCSSPL
+29 
-43 LSKTGLVHQA
+43 
-53 KSMSRG
+53 MSRG
-59 PKPPIAPKPILSPA
+59 PKPPIAPKPVLSPA
-73 TERRCIEDENNSL
+73 TERRCIENENNSL

-91 GDVVCPVEIYDEDH
+91 GDVVCPVEIYDADH
-105 YRPVCDD
+105 YRPMCDESETLD
-112 MTFEDYISVPE
+112 MTYEDYISVPE
-123 SQLTDEEC
+123 TQLTDEEC

-137 KSSSSEGPV
+137 KSLSSEGPV
-146 DLWNATS
+146 DPWNATS
-153 GEGDITSCSPSQAG
+153 EEGDITSCSPSPAG

-172 LPDSAPSK
+172 LPDSIPSK
-180 EVESG
+180 EIESG
-185 DFTELDD
+185 DSTEVDD
-192 SDNTDALSLRSS
+192 SDNTDAISLRSS

-229 DFLLLDSNEC
+229 DFLPLDSNEC
-239 NGEPREEHGDED
+239 NVESGEEHGDKDLNNIECDED
-251 LSNIG
+251 ILTEEDCQYVNDG
-256 NDEVILTQDAS
+256 NANDEIDCEV
-267 ADNLSDG
+267 
-274 NLNDENDYE
+274 
-283 GSLEET
+283 SLDET
-289 PGNNRADD
+289 PCNNCQLPNYSD
-297 DDGSNVTSDHEHL
+297 DDGSNSTTEIL

-315 ENSILSET
+315 EISVFSET
-323 AHGENETSQSVDE
+323 VQCENETAQCENE
-336 TAQYEDET
+336 TEQCEDKTTQCHSET
-344 TQCVEETAHCEN
+344 TQC
-356 ETTQYLDEIQC
+356 D
-367 DNESTQCVDEIV
+367 S
-379 QCDNETTQCVDERV
+379 ETTQCKDEKG
-393 QRDDETTQSEDTTAQ
+393 QSED
-408 FVNEEVQCEENIEPE
+408 EPVQCEDETVIFQCEETPE
-423 EDLATDVLVN
+423 TEEYLATDVLVN
-433 EVETIED
+433 EAETTKD
-440 NNVQKFNDEELQ
+440 TNSKVVNDEDLH
-452 DFNEDLDSA
+452 DFNEDLDYI
-461 VSAPSIEKEIQ
+461 VIDPGIKKEIQ
-472 QESDVDTKVNNIFE
+472 QESNEDSEINEITEAIDEASRVDIKFIQDIEE
-486 AVEEPS
+486 A
-492 YVDTEFGQDNKE
+492 
-504 TKEVSAD
+504 KEVSRD
-511 DNPDDSCQIIPFECE
+511 DNIDDSCQIIPFECE
-526 SNDDVKEPPEETQD
+526 GNDEVNEPPDVTQD
-540 TGNVQEETTWARME
+540 VGNVQDDILAKIGH
-554 QIKEE
+554 IKG
-559 DSSEVIDTA
+559 DIFA
-568 ADDEGSN
+568 AANDKGSN
-575 EYDADPAVNT
+575 LHDADPAVDT
-585 QGDVLFPK
+585 QGDVLSLK
-593 DEADTAEQS
+593 NEADTVEVS
-602 PEDQET
+602 PVDQET
-608 KVKEFAEIIAEAEED
+608 EVKEFTVDNEITVEAEED
-623 DSNPY
+623 ESNPY
-628 VLEDSPQSR
+628 VLEDSAQSR
-637 SRKLLITEETTSP
+637 NRKLLGTEERTPSK
-650 NKKEE
+650 NEE
-655 GTIMEEFSQDDGG
+655 EIMMEEFSHNEGN
-668 HLFNIDRKNIV
+668 HLLNIDRKNIV

-693 PETVPEETV
+693 PETVPEETI
-702 AEMEAQ
+702 AEMESQ
-708 PCHTHLL
+708 PSNSDLL
-715 MNAKSEKSESKPLD
+715 MNAKSEKLESKPID

-740 FIIYPRSCSVE
+740 FIIYPRSYSVE

-761 ESDINFSPYIISSS
+761 ESDINFSPYMISSS

-816 PSLFIEND
+816 PSLLIEND
-824 SSEKGF
+824 SSEKGI

-872 SSRLIDLDRRSIGNT
+872 PSRLIDLERRSGANS
-887 PQLQSR
+887 PQLHSR
-893 SGMPCHPDSP
+893 SSMPCHPDSP

-933 RSRPPFMPLPLTK
+933 RSRPPFLPLPLTK

-962 IPAMNSYYENIQIPP
+962 IPAMTSDYENIQIPP

-1047 MTSDEDQRSSE
+1047 ITSDEDQKSSE
-1058 GEESSSGGNGVHKDG
+1058 DEESSSGGNGVQKKDG

-1078 NIVEE
+1078 KIVEE
-1083 LVTSERGYVETLRH
+1083 LVTSEKEYVEMLRRLH
-1097 LYTEFHTSML
+1097 MEFHASML

-1128 QLQYVYLLHEEV
+1128 QLQYVRLLHEEV

-1162 SRKSKFQHHTA
+1162 SRESKFQHHTA
-1173 FIVAFDKTTAAL
+1173 FIVAFDKTSAAL
-1185 EDCSLKNPQVT
+1185 EDCSLKIPQVT

-1211 SVKHKLVKVVQRIF
+1211 SVKHELVKVVQRIF

-1234 LNNLCPDLVEY
+1234 LNNLCPDLAEY

-1275 VQIEYS
+1275 VQIDYS

-1293 EFVKEGTLMKV
+1293 EFIKEGTLMKV
-1304 SGKNRHPRH
+1304 SGKNCHPRH

-1331 YRLKNTLSIPGMRV
+1331 YKLKNTLSIPGMRV

-1351 NAQHVLKIECMECC
+1351 NAQHVLKIDCMECG

-1377 DWFSCISR
+1377 DWFSCIGR

-1401 VEMRERLG
+1401 VEMRERFG

-1416 PSVAHMSH
+1416 PSIAHMSH

-1438 LRRHHCHACGKIVC
+1438 LRRTHCHACGKIVC

-1478 ELRKRELASANTNS
+1478 ELRKRELASANTNT

-1499 TSSTFT
+1499 TSNTFT
-1505 SMLHSFHPS
+1505 SMLHNFHPS

-1523 SALMEAAASGE
+1523 SALMEAATSGE

-1569 CEEKIASESLP
+1569 CEDKIATESLP

-1585 IVPDNWDQN
+1585 IVPDNWDQS

>member
-1 MLGTALQNFSGAGK
+1 MLGTALENFSGAGK
-15 MSTEFTKPALAPKP
+15 MSTEVTKPALAPKP
-29 QGLDSFSPKCSSPL
+29 QGLDPFSPKYSSPL

-59 PKPPIAPKPILSPA
+59 PKPPIAPKPVLSPA
-73 TERRCIEDENNSL
+73 TERRYIENENNSL

-91 GDVVCPVEIYDEDH
+91 GDVVCPVEIYDADH
-105 YRPVCDD
+105 YRPVCDESETLD
-112 MTFEDYISVPE
+112 MTYEDYISVPE

-137 KSSSSEGPV
+137 KSSCSEGLVEP
-146 DLWNATS
+146 WNATS
-153 GEGDITSCSPSQAG
+153 GEVDITSCSPSQAG

-172 LPDSAPSK
+172 LPNSVPLK
-180 EVESG
+180 EIESG
-185 DFTELDD
+185 DSTEVDD

-229 DFLLLDSNEC
+229 DFLPLDSNEC
-239 NGEPREEHGDED
+239 NAEPGEEHADTDLNTMGYDE
-251 LSNIG
+251 L
-256 NDEVILTQDAS
+256 ILTQDTS
-267 ADNLSDG
+267 AANLSVSDG
-274 NLNDENDYE
+274 NINDGNDYE
-283 GSLEET
+283 VSLDESFC
-289 PGNNRADD
+289 NNYDG
-297 DDGSNVTSDHEHL
+297 DGSNHELL
-310 DIGST
+310 DTGSI
-315 ENSILSET
+315 EIPIVLET
-323 AHGENETSQSVDE
+323 DNCEGELVNCEYEAAQCEDDATQFIDE
-336 TAQYEDET
+336 T
-344 TQCVEETAHCEN
+344 V
-356 ETTQYLDEIQC
+356 
-367 DNESTQCVDEIV
+367 QCVDETV
-379 QCDNETTQCVDERV
+379 QCVDE
-393 QRDDETTQSEDTTAQ
+393 T
-408 FVNEEVQCEENIEPE
+408 VQCEDETIQCVNETAPCE
-423 EDLATDVLVN
+423 ESEETQQDLTADVLFNEAESIDDTNVEEVNDQEFHGSHKDSLIIVSDPVN
-433 EVETIED
+433 EKDVQQATNENKMVNHTI
-440 NNVQKFNDEELQ
+440 VGIEEASRV
-452 DFNEDLDSA
+452 DL
-461 VSAPSIEKEIQ
+461 EICQ
-472 QESDVDTKVNNIFE
+472 G
-486 AVEEPS
+486 
-492 YVDTEFGQDNKE
+492 TEE
-504 TKEVSAD
+504 TKEISAD
-511 DNPDDSCQIIPFECE
+511 DNMDDSCQIIPFECE
-526 SNDDVKEPPEETQD
+526 GSEGVNEPPEEIPAAKNGQGD
-540 TGNVQEETTWARME
+540 TFLIETE

-559 DSSEVIDTA
+559 FSEERDAA
-568 ADDEGSN
+568 ADDAVSN
-575 EYDADPAVNT
+575 LDDADPAVDT
-585 QGDVLFPK
+585 QGDLLSPK
-593 DEADTAEQS
+593 DEVGTTEVS
-602 PEDQET
+602 HEDQET
-608 KVKEFAEIIAEAEED
+608 KVKEFTTDTEIILEAEED

-628 VLEDSPQSR
+628 VLEDSAQSR
-637 SRKLLITEETTSP
+637 SRKLLSTGDSPP

-655 GTIMEEFSQDDGG
+655 ETTMEEFNHDESNQ
-668 HLFNIDRKNIV
+668 LLNIDRKNIV

-708 PCHTHLL
+708 PCNTDLL
-715 MNAKSEKSESKPLD
+715 INAKSEKLESKPID

-740 FIIYPRSCSVE
+740 FIIYPRSYSVE

-761 ESDINFSPYIISSS
+761 ESDVNFSPYIISSS

-786 SGMSTPTSLVD
+786 SGISTPTSLVD

-816 PSLFIEND
+816 PSLLIEND
-824 SSEKGF
+824 SLEKSL

-850 NKVHVDVNV
+850 NKIHVDVNV

-872 SSRLIDLDRRSIGNT
+872 PCRLIDLERRSVGNS

-893 SGMPCHPDSP
+893 SGMPHHPDSP

-962 IPAMNSYYENIQIPP
+962 IPAMSSDYENIQIPP
-977 RRPARAS
+977 RRPTRAS

-1012 NTFEVKQHQT
+1012 NTFEVKQQQT
-1022 SEQEAESAYTEP
+1022 AEQEAESAYTEP

-1042 NNIED
+1042 NHIED
-1047 MTSDEDQRSSE
+1047 ITSDEDQKSSE
-1058 GEESSSGGNGVHKDG
+1058 DEESSSGGNGGVQKKDG
-1073 PTRAL
+1073 RTRAL

-1083 LVTSERGYVETLRH
+1083 LVTSEKVYVEMLRRLH
-1097 LYTEFHTSML
+1097 TEFHASML

-1128 QLQYVYLLHEEV
+1128 QLLYVYLLHEEI
-1140 LEELEERIKHWEENQ
+1140 LEELEERIKYWEENQ

-1162 SRKSKFQHHTA
+1162 SRESKFQHHTA
-1173 FIVAFDKTTAAL
+1173 FIVAFDKTIAAL
-1185 EDCSLKNPQVT
+1185 EDCSLKSPHIT

-1211 SVKHKLVKVVQRIF
+1211 SVKHELVKVVQRIF

-1390 YKAPTVSVYNN
+1390 YKAPTVSIYSN
-1401 VEMRERLG
+1401 VE
-1409 MFLGERP
+1409 
-1416 PSVAHMSH
+1416 
-1424 VMMCMNCGSDFTLT
+1424 
-1438 LRRHHCHACGKIVC
+1438 IVC

-1478 ELRKRELASANTNS
+1478 ELRKRELASMSTNS

-1499 TSSTFT
+1499 ASSAFT

-1514 AFKRHKKVP
+1514 AFRRNKKVP

-1569 CEEKIASESLP
+1569 CEDKIATESLP

-1610 YSFKAADTNAAIRWV
+1610 YNFKAADTNAVIRWV